1 MQPLNPIHFY
11 SPLNAFY
18 SLVKLQWVPPLP
30 SPPQLGFTVYHHG
43 SYCEMESENKEIIFI
58 NDVVSQVLFLSAK
71 LWLITS
77 LDWKT
82 ITICAFVMLLLKQM
96 NIL

>member
-1 MQPLNPIHFY
+1 MGT
-11 SPLNAFY
+11 
-18 SLVKLQWVPPLP
+18 PLP

-58 NDVVSQVLFLSAK
+58 IVVVSQVLFLSAR